1 MGFSKVDK
9 LRMKQV
15 FQQGN
20 SRDEPPLDMRTLRQ
34 VDAAIDALP
43 EGAAAEQSVEQVGR
57 QLMDL
62 QDREQEELLRRQK
75 QTAEVQERLGVP
87 RFLRS

>member
-1 MGFSKVDK
+1 MAFSRADK
-9 LRMKQV
+9 LRIKQI

-20 SRDEPPLDMRTLRQ
+20 SRDEPPLDVHTRRQ
-34 VDAAIDALP
+34 VDATIDALP

-62 QDREQEELLRRQK
+62 QDQEQKKLLRRQE
-75 QTAEVQERLGVP
+75 QAAEVQERLGVP